1 MMQIHFDMKA
11 ELAERVTTATEFVMV
26 PLAQANPHYKLQV
39 LSGWSISTIQGK

>member
-11 ELAERVTTATEFVMV
+11 ELAERATTATEFVMV